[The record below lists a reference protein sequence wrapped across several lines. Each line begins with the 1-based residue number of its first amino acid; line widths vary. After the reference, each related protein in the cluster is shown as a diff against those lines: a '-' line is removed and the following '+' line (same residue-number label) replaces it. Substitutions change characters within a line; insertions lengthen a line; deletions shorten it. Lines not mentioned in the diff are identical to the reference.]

1 MLNTKIGKEKDY
13 EDWYNKNTD
22 PYSHRCFTYA
32 EGWAEKM
39 EREIENNPD
48 VPVIDVISECAKRT
62 ADEEDTDG
70 ITGFMY
76 GCACSILKQCWKY
89 GDDFSIWKEK
99 ERNK

>member
-1 MLNTKIGKEKDY
+1 MKIGTTKIQIHIL
-13 EDWYNKNTD
+13 TD
-22 PYSHRCFTYA
+22 VLHMQRV
-32 EGWAEKM
+32 GLKKM

-62 ADEEDTDG
+62 EDEEDTDG

>member
-1 MLNTKIGKEKDY
+1 MM
-13 EDWYNKNTD
+13 ED
-22 PYSHRCFTYA
+22 
-32 EGWAEKM
+32 
-39 EREIENNPD
+39 
-48 VPVIDVISECAKRT
+48 AKRT